1 MIKLSFDFQTLVLYL
16 SWYFCSSLKRR
27 HHTCPQTSLSAAVT
41 LLSASSYPLSTT
53 HGATWVRGAGAGMGE
68 ARCCHCPLGDSSGHP
83 GPQMACC
90 IWGARHAR
98 FRCQNNTGFL
108 RSGVIASLLALP
120 CVLTC
125 GHPRLLCY
133 AKRITKSQC
142 FINFWDPLLPE
153 R

>member
-1 MIKLSFDFQTLVLYL
+1 MSTNQSVSCGHPPFCLQLSFV
-16 SWYFCSSLKRR
+16 
-27 HHTCPQTSLSAAVT
+27 HHTWSHLGQ
-41 LLSASSYPLSTT
+41 
-53 HGATWVRGAGAGMGE
+53 GAGAGMGE

-133 AKRITKSQC
+133 TKRITKSQC